1 MKNYIP
7 TINVSSIIK
16 NNFDNAKSFKVIKEI
31 EKACIEVG
39 FFQITHHGIP
49 LNVIKNVCAIGEKFF
64 NSPKENKIKLAPKK
78 WNKKNKN
85 VYRGYFPNDVNG
97 KEGLDIGD
105 LLITKQYSNKVKKQ
119 YIEYLNLDKSF
130 NKKTINDLRDYFDRM
145 FLLSEKLFQSIIKL
159 YKKDIK
165 ISKIAF
171 ERLKT
176 LSTLRYNYYPNQTKP
191 VEISKEDG
199 VALGCET
206 HVDSGIFT
214 VLYQNKKGGLQVQN
228 RNTKKWYDVPFNKK
242 ALVVNTGRALEFLS
256 KGKFKATNHRVLW
269 NKSKRLSVPFFFE
282 PSYNFKMNHAFLNKK
297 KIETTGMFY
306 ENFLKHSLKKF
317 IEYQR

>member
-1 MKNYIP
+1 M
-7 TINVSSIIK
+7 
-16 NNFDNAKSFKVIKEI
+16 EI
-31 EKACIEVG
+31 
-39 FFQITHHGIP
+39 
-49 LNVIKNVCAIGEKFF
+49 
-64 NSPKENKIKLAPKK
+64 
-78 WNKKNKN
+78 
-85 VYRGYFPNDVNG
+85 Y
-97 KEGLDIGD
+97 
-105 LLITKQYSNKVKKQ
+105 LLLKQYSNKVKKQ

-242 ALVVNTGRALEFLS
+242 ALS
-256 KGKFKATNHRVLW
+256 GKYRKSFRVFK
-269 NKSKRLSVPFFFE
+269 
-282 PSYNFKMNHAFLNKK
+282 
-297 KIETTGMFY
+297 
-306 ENFLKHSLKKF
+306 
-317 IEYQR
+317 

>member
-7 TINVSSIIK
+7 TIDVSSIIK

-191 VEISKEDG
+191 SPKLIR
-199 VALGCET
+199 
-206 HVDSGIFT
+206 FT
-214 VLYQNKKGGLQVQN
+214 L
-228 RNTKKWYDVPFNKK
+228 VP
-242 ALVVNTGRALEFLS
+242 
-256 KGKFKATNHRVLW
+256 
-269 NKSKRLSVPFFFE
+269 
-282 PSYNFKMNHAFLNKK
+282 
-297 KIETTGMFY
+297 
-306 ENFLKHSLKKF
+306 SLF
-317 IEYQR
+317 IV

>member
-176 LSTLRYNYYPNQTKP
+176 LSTLRYNYYLNQTKP

-297 KIETTGMFY
+297 K
-306 ENFLKHSLKKF
+306 
-317 IEYQR
+317 